1 MVARLAVLL
10 SRDVEPRR
18 ICLRLQSRSLL
29 VSMARELFD
38 ALDRKDFERIVR
50 LATDDVQGIDE
61 ISHGWL
67 RGRAAM
73 EAYFKS
79 LGEQVSN
86 IRSTLGDVH
95 AVELG
100 DVGIITLVLNQ
111 EYDMGSK
118 RASIHAPTSIVVRR
132 VDGDWRMV
140 LLHSVPLAEES

>member
-1 MVARLAVLL
+1 MAVASTL
-10 SRDVEPRR
+10 E
-18 ICLRLQSRSLL
+18 
-29 VSMARELFD
+29 SMAQELFD
-38 ALDRKDFERIVR
+38 ALDRKDLDPIVR
-50 LATDDVQGIDE
+50 LATDDVQGVDE
-61 ISHGWL
+61 ISRGWL

-86 IRSTLGDVH
+86 IRSTLSDVH
-95 AVELG
+95 AVEVG

-111 EYDMGSK
+111 EYDIGGQ

-132 VDGDWRMV
+132 VDGDWRIV

>member
-1 MVARLAVLL
+1 MAVAGTLESV
-10 SRDVEPRR
+10 
-18 ICLRLQSRSLL
+18 
-29 VSMARELFD
+29 ARELFD
-38 ALDRKDFERIVR
+38 ALDRKDFDRIVR

-61 ISHGWL
+61 ISRGWL

-79 LGEQVSN
+79 LGEHVSN

-95 AVELG
+95 AVEVG
-100 DVGIITLVLNQ
+100 DVGIITLVLDQ
-111 EYDMGSK
+111 EYEVGDQ

-132 VDGDWRMV
+132 VDGDWRIV

>member
-1 MVARLAVLL
+1 MAVASTL
-10 SRDVEPRR
+10 E
-18 ICLRLQSRSLL
+18 
-29 VSMARELFD
+29 SMAQELFD
-38 ALDRKDFERIVR
+38 ALDRKDFDRIVR
-50 LATDDVQGIDE
+50 LATDDVQGVDE
-61 ISHGWL
+61 ISRGWL

-86 IRSTLGDVH
+86 IRSTLSDVH
-95 AVELG
+95 AVEVG

-111 EYDMGSK
+111 EYDMGGQ

-132 VDGDWRMV
+132 VDGNWRMV